1 MPQFPDPLNSWFG
14 WVWMAALCLSGL
26 FLSLDGCEPKH
37 PSAHAAEFSA
47 NEWTKGVVII
57 KPAVYRTADNPS
69 HLCHIEEPEWDTAG
83 TVLGTRMYGRDH
95 IMVLRTYHGCTCV
108 FFLPDWTDVD
118 GEAYPDG
125 SVVTVRGITVGG
137 QDSLSRLYALGVN
150 EAVR

>member
-57 KPAVYRTADNPS
+57 KPASLNASPTACLRSGVRRIALSPPARNVS
-69 HLCHIEEPEWDTAG
+69 ARN
-83 TVLGTRMYGRDH
+83 TRER
-95 IMVLRTYHGCTCV
+95 LRGQ
-108 FFLPDWTDVD
+108 
-118 GEAYPDG
+118 
-125 SVVTVRGITVGG
+125 SVR
-137 QDSLSRLYALGVN
+137 N
-150 EAVR
+150 N